1 MAFFRL
7 IPNLT
12 IMAPKDF
19 KELEDMMEFAV
30 NVGKPVVIR
39 YPRGGEGKEKFNQH
53 KKIEY
58 QKAEILKEGK
68 DVSIFAIGKTVERA
82 VRLSQ
87 MLEKEGIV
95 SEVINTRFLKPFD
108 KESAIKS
115 IEKTKNVITIEDGT
129 TINGLST
136 TIKELIVNENLKNI
150 KINTYAY
157 PDKFIQHGTVEE
169 LEKIYHQDAESIYKD
184 IMTIVDKKR
193 QENETMYTCPQCIK
207 KVKNMNKQEFLKD
220 YKKQEDKLCLS
231 QVLDKIEFCESREK
245 LEYTDFLDMYQV
257 ALVENFLRRINFKNY
272 QLFGGYEDSERKI
285 LIVYPDKYNDSM
297 IEKNYSKMLKIL
309 RIELP
314 EEEFG
319 KYSHR
324 NYLGGIVKLGL
335 RREKVGDIL
344 VSNQGADIVVVSDFA
359 EVLKQELPSLTRFE
373 NSKIEIKEISDIIKK
388 EVKIE
393 EVSIIVPSLRLDN
406 IVSDLVKSSRSKAK
420 QIIEQERVFV
430 NGQNET
436 KMAKQVKIGDI
447 ITIRGKGR
455 FIVKEQT
462 GTTRSGRAV
471 LKIEK
476 YI

>member
-1 MAFFRL
+1 
-7 IPNLT
+7 
-12 IMAPKDF
+12 
-19 KELEDMMEFAV
+19 
-30 NVGKPVVIR
+30 
-39 YPRGGEGKEKFNQH
+39 
-53 KKIEY
+53 
-58 QKAEILKEGK
+58 
-68 DVSIFAIGKTVERA
+68 
-82 VRLSQ
+82 
-87 MLEKEGIV
+87 
-95 SEVINTRFLKPFD
+95 
-108 KESAIKS
+108 
-115 IEKTKNVITIEDGT
+115 
-129 TINGLST
+129 
-136 TIKELIVNENLKNI
+136 
-150 KINTYAY
+150 
-157 PDKFIQHGTVEE
+157 
-169 LEKIYHQDAESIYKD
+169 
-184 IMTIVDKKR
+184 
-193 QENETMYTCPQCIK
+193 
-207 KVKNMNKQEFLKD
+207 
-220 YKKQEDKLCLS
+220 
-231 QVLDKIEFCESREK
+231 
-245 LEYTDFLDMYQV
+245 
-257 ALVENFLRRINFKNY
+257 
-272 QLFGGYEDSERKI
+272 
-285 LIVYPDKYNDSM
+285 M

-335 RREKVGDIL
+335 KREKVGDIL

-359 EVLKQELPSLTRFE
+359 EVLKKELPSLIRFE

-406 IVSDLVKSSRSKAK
+406 IVSDLVKTSRSKAK

-436 KMAKQVKIGDI
+436 KMAKQVKIGNI

-476 YI
+476 YV

>member
-1 MAFFRL
+1 
-7 IPNLT
+7 
-12 IMAPKDF
+12 
-19 KELEDMMEFAV
+19 
-30 NVGKPVVIR
+30 
-39 YPRGGEGKEKFNQH
+39 
-53 KKIEY
+53 
-58 QKAEILKEGK
+58 
-68 DVSIFAIGKTVERA
+68 
-82 VRLSQ
+82 
-87 MLEKEGIV
+87 
-95 SEVINTRFLKPFD
+95 
-108 KESAIKS
+108 
-115 IEKTKNVITIEDGT
+115 
-129 TINGLST
+129 
-136 TIKELIVNENLKNI
+136 
-150 KINTYAY
+150 
-157 PDKFIQHGTVEE
+157 
-169 LEKIYHQDAESIYKD
+169 
-184 IMTIVDKKR
+184 
-193 QENETMYTCPQCIK
+193 
-207 KVKNMNKQEFLKD
+207 MNKQEVLKD

-272 QLFGGYEDSERKI
+272 KFFGGYEDSERKI

-335 RREKVGDIL
+335 KREKVGDIL

-359 EVLKQELPSLTRFE
+359 EVLKKELPSLTRFE

-406 IVSDLVKSSRSKAK
+406 IVSDLVKTSRSKAK

-476 YI
+476 YV

>member
-1 MAFFRL
+1 MS
-7 IPNLT
+7 
-12 IMAPKDF
+12 
-19 KELEDMMEFAV
+19 
-30 NVGKPVVIR
+30 
-39 YPRGGEGKEKFNQH
+39 Q
-53 KKIEY
+53 
-58 QKAEILKEGK
+58 
-68 DVSIFAIGKTVERA
+68 ER
-82 VRLSQ
+82 
-87 MLEKEGIV
+87 
-95 SEVINTRFLKPFD
+95 
-108 KESAIKS
+108 
-115 IEKTKNVITIEDGT
+115 
-129 TINGLST
+129 
-136 TIKELIVNENLKNI
+136 
-150 KINTYAY
+150 
-157 PDKFIQHGTVEE
+157 
-169 LEKIYHQDAESIYKD
+169 
-184 IMTIVDKKR
+184 
-193 QENETMYTCPQCIK
+193 
-207 KVKNMNKQEFLKD
+207 KNMNKQEVLKD

-272 QLFGGYEDSERKI
+272 QFFGGYEDSERKI

-335 RREKVGDIL
+335 KREKVGDIL

-359 EVLKQELPSLTRFE
+359 EVLKKELPSLTRFE

-406 IVSDLVKSSRSKAK
+406 IVSDLVKTSRSKAK

-436 KMAKQVKIGDI
+436 KMAKQVKIGNI

-476 YI
+476 YV

>member
-1 MAFFRL
+1 
-7 IPNLT
+7 
-12 IMAPKDF
+12 
-19 KELEDMMEFAV
+19 
-30 NVGKPVVIR
+30 
-39 YPRGGEGKEKFNQH
+39 
-53 KKIEY
+53 
-58 QKAEILKEGK
+58 
-68 DVSIFAIGKTVERA
+68 
-82 VRLSQ
+82 
-87 MLEKEGIV
+87 
-95 SEVINTRFLKPFD
+95 
-108 KESAIKS
+108 
-115 IEKTKNVITIEDGT
+115 
-129 TINGLST
+129 
-136 TIKELIVNENLKNI
+136 
-150 KINTYAY
+150 
-157 PDKFIQHGTVEE
+157 
-169 LEKIYHQDAESIYKD
+169 
-184 IMTIVDKKR
+184 
-193 QENETMYTCPQCIK
+193 
-207 KVKNMNKQEFLKD
+207 MNKQEVLKD

-272 QLFGGYEDSERKI
+272 QFFGGYEDSERKI

-309 RIELP
+309 RIELQ

-335 RREKVGDIL
+335 KREKVGDIL

-359 EVLKQELPSLTRFE
+359 EVLKKELPSLTRFE

-406 IVSDLVKSSRSKAK
+406 IVSDLVKTSRSKAK

-436 KMAKQVKIGDI
+436 KMAKQVKIGNI

-476 YI
+476 YVYRFKIDMSQED